1 MFLTGIAIGFGAVFG
16 FFFAIVALYYAWV
29 VTDAWLDKEL

>member
-16 FFFAIVALYYAWV
+16 FFFAIVALYYACV